1 MQAQPATADPSS
13 RPDPLQVRTVNDAGP
28 QSRARRFLSVVR
40 RLIDYG
46 KGLAATLQQRTPG
59 SNHPPEQLMTFG
71 TRDIALILQRISRAL
86 NLAAALDVILARRA
100 LRREPPPRTTEPAQR
115 QPYPAERRAR
125 EVWSLLSLMPTTE
138 EIAAELRRRPAA
150 AVLADIFRDL
160 GLVPSHPLY
169 PGGKAGDLRARP
181 QRHADVPGGDGA
193 GLPGRGPSARAYV
206 RGLDARSAAC
216 MVAGLAAG
224 IAAVM
229 AAGACA
235 WRHRAALS
243 TRVGRSRRDATGP
256 ATAGPAA
263 LIRAVPRR
271 NRHAAPVF
279 TSWPPAGGDRP
290 ALNETVSRRAK

>member
-1 MQAQPATADPSS
+1 MPVQKIILYFSLFCAYSPLEMQAQPATADPSS

-115 QPYPAERRAR
+115 QPYPAEHRAR
-125 EVWSLLSLMPTTE
+125 EARPPLSLMPTAE

-169 PGGKAGDLRARP
+169 REVKQVISENGRSVMPMYREAMERVCLDVAHLHERMCEGWTPDLPPAWWQVWQQASQQSWRLVPAPGG
-181 QRHADVPGGDGA
+181 
-193 GLPGRGPSARAYV
+193 
-206 RGLDARSAAC
+206 
-216 MVAGLAAG
+216 
-224 IAAVM
+224 
-229 AAGACA
+229 
-235 WRHRAALS
+235 
-243 TRVGRSRRDATGP
+243 TGP
-256 ATAGPAA
+256 P
-263 LIRAVPRR
+263 
-271 NRHAAPVF
+271 
-279 TSWPPAGGDRP
+279 
-290 ALNETVSRRAK
+290 